1 MVKSKE
7 AWINTKLKEIQ
18 KKCKQSEARDIIDR
32 KYIPYLGKNYAFKIY
47 EKVDIYKCS
56 VYFKNNEFIAYVP
69 KHMRLENK
77 NKELRQLLINLIVNE
92 SLSLVKEKVAYYS
105 KLLGVFPRK
114 LQIKDQKS
122 SWGTCS
128 SLGNIYLNYRI
139 LFAPIHIMDYVIIH
153 ELCHLKHMNH
163 SKEYWQLVGSIC
175 PNYSEYR
182 KYLKEHGYKLDI

>member
-18 KKCKQSEARDIIDR
+18 KKCKQSEAKDIIDR

-69 KHMRLENK
+69 KHMSLENK

-92 SLSLVKEKVAYYS
+92 NLSLVKEKVAYYS
-105 KLLGVFPRK
+105 KLLGVFPK
-114 LQIKDQKS
+114 KIQIKDQKS

-139 LFAPIHIMDYVIIH
+139 MYVT
-153 ELCHLKHMNH
+153 LK
-163 SKEYWQLVGSIC
+163 
-175 PNYSEYR
+175 
-182 KYLKEHGYKLDI
+182 